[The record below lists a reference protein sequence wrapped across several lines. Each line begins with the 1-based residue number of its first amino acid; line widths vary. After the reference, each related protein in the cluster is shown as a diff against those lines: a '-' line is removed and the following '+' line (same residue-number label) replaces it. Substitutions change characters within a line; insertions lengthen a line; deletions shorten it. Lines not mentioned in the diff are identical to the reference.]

1 MFSIPWNVFIQKCFT
16 IPKNVFFGNVFH
28 SLASDVLYISFLQ
41 TLILK
46 IFDSIFGF
54 QGTMGL
60 SGHYLQSEGF
70 PLMGLSGHYLQSE
83 GFPLVG
89 LSGLEPPT
97 SRLSGVRSNR
107 LSYKPI

>member
-1 MFSIPWNVFIQKCFT
+1 MSV
-16 IPKNVFFGNVFH
+16 IPKNVFCSGMFFIPEECFLFGNVFQ

-54 QGTMGL
+54 QGTKF
-60 SGHYLQSEGF
+60 SGF

-83 GFPLVG
+83 GFPPVG

-107 LSYKPI
+107 LSYKP